1 MLKLSKVKEALE
13 SVNLESTA
21 YFNKTSNEI
30 LWKWDFNPEYST
42 YKEEDEWSDDII
54 CMFDFTDKND
64 YDMMQEFIGTIE
76 NQDIQEQ
83 LYVKT
88 KGSGAFRR
96 FRFILENYDLIDRWY
111 QYRDTKYKE
120 IAKEWCVE
128 HSVKFEEDC

>member
-1 MLKLSKVKEALE
+1 MLKLSEVKEALE

-42 YKEEDEWSDDII
+42 YKEEDEWNDDII

-83 LYVKT
+83 LYAKT
-88 KGSGAFRR
+88 KGNGAFRR